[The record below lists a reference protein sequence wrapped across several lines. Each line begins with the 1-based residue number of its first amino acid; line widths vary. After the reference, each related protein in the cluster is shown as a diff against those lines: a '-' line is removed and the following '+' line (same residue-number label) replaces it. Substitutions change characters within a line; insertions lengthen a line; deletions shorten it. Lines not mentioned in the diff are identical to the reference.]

1 MDHLTIRLAL
11 NELGQLA
18 GTCPQGYEHFLWISL
33 AVRWHSFVPLPR
45 ASMVGKHAEA
55 FGLRTSHALH
65 KVLAEVHSPAL
76 DASPIS
82 DFLIAR
88 RESPTPFSDP

>member
-1 MDHLTIRLAL
+1 
-11 NELGQLA
+11 
-18 GTCPQGYEHFLWISL
+18 
-33 AVRWHSFVPLPR
+33 
-45 ASMVGKHAEA
+45 MVGKHAEA